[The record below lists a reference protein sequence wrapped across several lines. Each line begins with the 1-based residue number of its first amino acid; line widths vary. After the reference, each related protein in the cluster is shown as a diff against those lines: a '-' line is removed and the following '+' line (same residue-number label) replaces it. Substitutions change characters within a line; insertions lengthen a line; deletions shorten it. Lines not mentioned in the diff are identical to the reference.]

1 MFFWNSHYYLILLL
15 QGICVAHVIK
25 TGRNYSWIWLIVFAP
40 VIGVVIY
47 AWFEILPDFRLREL
61 PSIELPVFQK
71 MKIREYEER
80 LKELDT
86 VTNRVNLAELYAKY
100 NRQQEALA
108 LIKDCLAGPSR
119 NDFYVLLTYAIILFQ
134 NKNYEECNT
143 VLDTLEEK
151 SATER
156 GKERRLLRA
165 RVYKQLG
172 RKQEAEEIFKKIASR
187 FDGEEARYWYANF
200 LLGEGRL
207 PEAREIVQEGIR
219 VYKRSGR
226 IYKRAEHYWYTG
238 LKLLSKKL
246 KKEIEL

>member
-1 MFFWNSHYYLILLL
+1 MILLL
-15 QGICVAHVIK
+15 QGICIFHVIK
-25 TGRNYSWIWLIVFAP
+25 TGRNYNWIWLIMFVP
-40 VIGVVIY
+40 VIGVAIY

-108 LIKDCLAGPSR
+108 LIKDCLTGPSR

-143 VLDTLEEK
+143 VLDTLDEK

-165 RVYKQLG
+165 RVYEQVGK
-172 RKQEAEEIFKKIASR
+172 KQEAEEIFRKIASR

-207 PEAREIVQEGIR
+207 REARDVVQEGIQSYKRSSR
-219 VYKRSGR
+219 VYKR
-226 IYKRAEHYWYTG
+226 AERYWYTG
-238 LKLLSKKL
+238 LKLLLKKL
-246 KKEIEL
+246 KKEIGS